1 MTRRAN
7 TLLYIAAQSSCILIS
22 ACKDKSSSQ
31 KPAMETQKN
40 SISQDSLQKGKEE
53 KLSKEEKHFQELMN
67 SVIHDDAAT
76 FAHLISYPIMRSYP
90 MKWIEDSVEMMKFF
104 PIMADD
110 SLKNVLK
117 RTSPSDWGQIGWR
130 GYIFDNGEYFW
141 DEGNQLSGINYK
153 SKQELAIREALIKRD
168 LSTIHP
174 SLKAK
179 VMAPFSC
186 FHDIQNDAIYRV
198 DILDALDYTDENA
211 KYRMA
216 VYLKNTNLMGKPDY
230 LLNVDYHLEGSAGV
244 RVYECSDKKGNSIS
258 FYQDFYEQTNNFEA
272 EVKLGKRKEAHTI
285 ARAYWID
292 FFDYHQIKKRK

>member
-53 KLSKEEKHFQELMN
+53 KLSKEEKHFQEQMN
-67 SVIHDDAAT
+67 SVIHDDAA
-76 FAHLISYPIMRSYP
+76 HQISYPIMRSYS

-104 PIMADD
+104 PIMAED

-198 DILDALDYTDENA
+198 DILDALDYMDENA

-216 VYLKNTNLMGKPDY
+216 VYLKNTNLMGKTDY
-230 LLNVDYHLEGSAGV
+230 LLNVDYHLGGSAGV

-285 ARAYWID
+285 ARAYWLD